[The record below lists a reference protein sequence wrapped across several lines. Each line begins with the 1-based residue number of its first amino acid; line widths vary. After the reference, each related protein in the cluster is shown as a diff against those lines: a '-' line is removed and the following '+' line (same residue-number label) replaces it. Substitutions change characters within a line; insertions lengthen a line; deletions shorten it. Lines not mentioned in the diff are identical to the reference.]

1 MAKAMLVVFTDASFA
16 NRRDGHSQGGVIYAL
31 MSPASLKGEPGPIS
45 FLEWGSHRVKRVCKS
60 TLSAEGQMVGTGL
73 EGGDFFKVLLRETRG
88 NGFRLSRYAD
98 YLQEV
103 EGAAILDARSVFD
116 FLNTDSGKLPTD
128 RRLALD
134 LRLIQHYVKA
144 SKWTLRWVSGPQ
156 QLSDVLTK
164 ENGDTRYLFWVL
176 ANSQFQLLRDTQ
188 LESKV
193 KKELSEAD

>member
-1 MAKAMLVVFTDASFA
+1 M
-16 NRRDGHSQGGVIYAL
+16 
-31 MSPASLKGEPGPIS
+31 
-45 FLEWGSHRVKRVCKS
+45 
-60 TLSAEGQMVGTGL
+60 
-73 EGGDFFKVLLRETRG
+73 
-88 NGFRLSRYAD
+88 
-98 YLQEV
+98 

-134 LRLIQHYVKA
+134 LRLVQHYVEA

-156 QLSDVLTK
+156 QLSGVLTK

-193 KKELSEAD
+193 KKELSEADRRLREQEAPEEKQRRRNRQKSANHRRRDVVVNKIVYGLGQPPKKWEAKLSQYVRRKTVEGHWLRDGITSSALLGIRALRHLTTLSEA

>member
-1 MAKAMLVVFTDASFA
+1 MREACG
-16 NRRDGHSQGGVIYAL
+16 RDFG
-31 MSPASLKGEPGPIS
+31 
-45 FLEWGSHRVKRVCKS
+45 
-60 TLSAEGQMVGTGL
+60 
-73 EGGDFFKVLLRETRG
+73 
-88 NGFRLSRYAD
+88 LSRYGD

-128 RRLALD
+128 RRLALEF
-134 LRLIQHYVKA
+134 RLIQHYVKA

-193 KKELSEAD
+193 KKELSDVRSARQPRAPPSLARSPALSLHPLFHVLKEKALPSRAAPQKRF